1 MYSTNK
7 KIDLFINNS
16 FSYFSVDSFE
26 TYPKFQNIF
35 NELTKILSYEIPGAS
50 FSKLPSF
57 LKTKYLFAKGKT
69 NGHYY
74 FPTGLLHQVIN
85 YLNTNNINFKTTDQ
99 RIKPITKN
107 PLNIIS
113 KEIPK
118 LREYQ
123 NKIVLKALKDF
134 RGVIESATGTGKT
147 RILIEII
154 HRLNLKTLVI
164 VPSLSILEQTK
175 NQLLKTFG
183 KNKVGGIEN
192 TASKNKQVIIANYQ
206 SLEKLEDK
214 FWNSIDL
221 LIIDEFHHSSANTF
235 QKLNKKF
242 NHIFY
247 RIGLTGTNF
256 RNDGTDLALQGVL
269 SHVIYKYDAVTAI
282 NEGFL
287 CKPKFYTINYA
298 HNGFTT
304 KNSWLSEYKCGIVE
318 NVDYNKNIAFIANK
332 LITLQKPTL
341 IFVDEI
347 AHGKLLENL
356 IPKARFVNGTQ
367 KPEINNQLISDFN
380 NERLN
385 CLIGTSIIGEGV
397 DTVRASH
404 AIMAG
409 VGKAKSEIIQK
420 IGRVLRPHSNK
431 NHAVIVDFIH
441 NYRHFL
447 YKHSLDRIEIYKQY
461 QSDIFHIALDE
472 TNKIFK
478 E

>member
-26 TYPKFQNIF
+26 TYPNFQNIF

-74 FPTGLLHQVIN
+74 FPTGLLNKVLE
-85 YLNTNNINFKTTDQ
+85 YLNSNKIDFEIFDQ
-99 RIKPITKN
+99 RIKPKN
-107 PLNIIS
+107 SDRLKIVS
-113 KEIPK
+113 KKLPK

-123 NKIVLKALKDF
+123 EKIVLKTLKDY

-147 RILIEII
+147 RILIELIS
-154 HRLNLKTLVI
+154 RLNLKTLVV

-175 NQLLKTFG
+175 NQLIESFG
-183 KNKVGGIEN
+183 KNKVSGIN
-192 TASKNKQVIIANYQ
+192 NKNKQIIIANYQ
-206 SLEKLEDK
+206 SLEKIDDD
-214 FWNSIDL
+214 FWKSVDV
-221 LIIDEFHHSSANTF
+221 LIIDEFHHAAANTF
-235 QKLNKKF
+235 LKLNKKF
-242 NHIFY
+242 NSIFY
-247 RIGLTGTNF
+247 RVGLTGTFF

-287 CKPKFYTINYA
+287 CRPKFYTVNYA
-298 HNGFTT
+298 HNGLTT
-304 KNSWLSEYKCGIVE
+304 KNSWLSEYKYGIVE

-380 NERLN
+380 NKKLN
-385 CLIGTSIIGEGV
+385 CLIGTSVIGEGV
-397 DTVRASH
+397 DTVRAGH

-431 NHAVIVDFIH
+431 NHAVIIDFIH

-447 YKHSLDRIEIYKQY
+447 YKHSLDRIEIYKEY
-461 QSDIFHIALDE
+461 QSDIFTITLDE
-472 TNKIFK
+472 INKIF
-478 E
+478 